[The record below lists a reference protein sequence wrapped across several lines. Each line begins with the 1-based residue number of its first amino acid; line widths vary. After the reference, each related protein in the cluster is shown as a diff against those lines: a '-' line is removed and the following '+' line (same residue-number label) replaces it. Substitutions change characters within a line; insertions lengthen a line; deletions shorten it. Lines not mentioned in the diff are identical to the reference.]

1 MKKELWLFTRQ
12 FPEGRGEAFLESAL
26 PVWCSLFERVRIFP
40 MFRGAGSVRLP
51 DGVEVCHLWD
61 DVHRTIGP
69 WQSMAQLPAIL
80 SAMRDRTGGWNM
92 DLSTFRV
99 SLSHARQ
106 LRFRAERLS
115 EQLRDKDP
123 GSLALLS
130 VWMEDWVSVLGS
142 ARINGRSFPFA
153 TMAHGWDLYAH
164 RRSDGSIP
172 YREAQLE
179 QVSRVLCIAEHGA
192 SYLRERY
199 AAQAHKVQVC
209 HLGTTDHGLGAW
221 HPSDTIRIASSAYL
235 RPPKRFDRM
244 VEALHQVQRPVHWV
258 HFGDGPDLAALKER
272 AGTLPDH
279 VQVDWRGAV
288 PNSIVLG
295 HFQDHPVDLFVLLSD
310 DEGVPVSLMEA
321 ASFGI
326 PLLASD
332 VGGVGEV
339 VTPGSGRLVPR
350 DIRPDVLA
358 ATIVDM
364 ASVQGA
370 DVDFRAGVRSFW
382 DHHFRASTNF
392 TAIARAL

>member
-1 MKKELWLFTRQ
+1 
-12 FPEGRGEAFLESAL
+12 
-26 PVWCSLFERVRIFP
+26 
-40 MFRGAGSVRLP
+40 
-51 DGVEVCHLWD
+51 
-61 DVHRTIGP
+61 
-69 WQSMAQLPAIL
+69 
-80 SAMRDRTGGWNM
+80 
-92 DLSTFRV
+92 
-99 SLSHARQ
+99 
-106 LRFRAERLS
+106 
-115 EQLRDKDP
+115 
-123 GSLALLS
+123 
-130 VWMEDWVSVLGS
+130 
-142 ARINGRSFPFA
+142 
-153 TMAHGWDLYAH
+153 
-164 RRSDGSIP
+164 
-172 YREAQLE
+172 
-179 QVSRVLCIAEHGA
+179 
-192 SYLRERY
+192 
-199 AAQAHKVQVC
+199 
-209 HLGTTDHGLGAW
+209 
-221 HPSDTIRIASSAYL
+221 
-235 RPPKRFDRM
+235 M